1 MRGRGLAFVA
11 GRNAG
16 QRNAQQQQ
24 QATQAASSA
33 SSDQTAQLQQLEK
46 MHKEGT
52 LSDAEFAQAKKKVL
66 NG

>member
-24 QATQAASSA
+24 ATQAASSA
-33 SSDQTAQLQQLEK
+33 SSDQAAQLQQLEK
-46 MHKEGT
+46 MHKDGT
-52 LSDAEFAQAKKKVL
+52 LSDEEFAQAKKKVL

>member
-1 MRGRGLAFVA
+1 MRGRWLAYSA
-11 GRNAG
+11 GRSAG

-24 QATQAASSA
+24 ATQSASSA

-52 LSDAEFAQAKKKVL
+52 LSDEEFAQAKKKVL